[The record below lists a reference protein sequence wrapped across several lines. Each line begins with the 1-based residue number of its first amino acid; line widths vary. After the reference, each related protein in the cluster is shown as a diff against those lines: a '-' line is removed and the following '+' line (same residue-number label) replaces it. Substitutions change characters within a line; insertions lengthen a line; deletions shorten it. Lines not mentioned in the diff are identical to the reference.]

1 MSVKDCGTWWRVSDS
16 SKFRIYDKRCSI
28 RAVFPQRSIS
38 TKRCLSAPAIWWSLD
53 TPMPAFEAGAWRCL
67 RFSIAIRSRSSTD
80 SIWSLRMRS
89 RLPGKLRSDSLLLG
103 GVIVKNRTR
112 FAKRRLV
119 MRAVIDQILH
129 QTDQSPREQEAEAQQ
144 QQQSDRDIHGVH
156 RNKSQ
161 GTIL

>member
-28 RAVFPQRSIS
+28 RAVCPQISIS

-53 TPMPAFEAGAWRCL
+53 AKMPAFEAGVWHFS

-89 RLPGKLRSDSLLLG
+89 RLPGKLRSSPLLLG

-112 FAKRRLV
+112 FAKRRLA
-119 MRAVIDQILH
+119 MRVVVGQILH
-129 QTDQSPREQEAEAQQ
+129 NTHQAQSQHEAEAQQ
-144 QQQSDRDIHGVH
+144 Q
-156 RNKSQ
+156 
-161 GTIL
+161 